1 MTRIAIVGANGQVGA
16 EVCLR
21 LREAEGID
29 VVPVVRNVSGSAFL
43 RLNGMDCRHG
53 RIADPAD
60 AHRLIGDCDVV
71 VNFALSTTA
80 IPRVDRDV
88 NRNIVRGI
96 LAGAKPGAPIVFAS
110 TIMVYAPAMK
120 FRFLDSYGLEKL
132 IVEKM
137 FGRLCRA
144 SHHPFFVFRLGHV
157 MGDLQNI
164 THKMCGEIRG
174 GRVVLPHQGR
184 TGSNTV
190 FTATIVEAIVQA
202 ARGAQR
208 PGTYDLITSP
218 QWSWLEVYEY
228 YAAQLQVPLQSAKV
242 DEVHH
247 PQARSG
253 GPGGLVQR
261 WLGYLRHNQSLRE
274 RLMFLLAYL
283 PADLN
288 QRIYSRYL
296 QTRARA
302 EINALR
308 QSEKIELCVPDWREL
323 RVQAM
328 AQLPDPETLMLRYP
342 LQCTFGYPEADCL
355 QGLGLPAQHLPR

>member
-21 LREAEGID
+21 LREAEGIE

-60 AHRLIGDCDVV
+60 ASRLIGDCDVV

-88 NRNIVRGI
+88 NRRIVRGI

-137 FGRLCRA
+137 FGRLCRG

-164 THKMCGEIRG
+164 TRKMCGEIRG
-174 GRVVLPHQGR
+174 GRVALPHQGR

-190 FTATIVEAIVQA
+190 FTATIVEAIVLA
-202 ARGAQR
+202 ARGAQK
-208 PGTYDLITSP
+208 PGAYDLITSP
-218 QWSWLEVYEY
+218 QWSWQEVYAY
-228 YAAQLQVPLQSAKV
+228 YAAQLHVPLELAEV
-242 DEVHH
+242 DDVHH
-247 PQARSG
+247 PKSR
-253 GPGGLVQR
+253 PGGAGGLMR
-261 WLGYLRHNQSLRE
+261 RFLHYLANHHALTE
-274 RLMFLLAYL
+274 RLTFFLAFL
-283 PADLN
+283 PRSIN
-288 QRIYSRYL
+288 QRMYSRYL
-296 QTRARA
+296 QTRART
-302 EINALR
+302 EINTLR
-308 QSEKIELCVPDWREL
+308 QSGKVELCAPDWREL
-323 RVQAM
+323 KVHAM
-328 AQLPDPETLMLRYP
+328 AQLPDPVTLMSRYP
-342 LQCTFGYPEADCL
+342 LQCTFGYPGADRL
-355 QGLGLPAQHLPR
+355 QGLGLPTQHLPQ